1 MVDDAGTG
9 GGDEGLARD
18 EAPGTGDKGHAGIG
32 GSVAIDEAVTE
43 VEDRPLR

>member
-18 EAPGTGDKGHAGIG
+18 EAPGTGDKRHAGIG
-32 GSVAIDEAVTE
+32 GGVAIDEAVA
-43 VEDRPLR
+43 DI